1 LVFLKGRLPVN
12 VLIVEDDSALGHFLQ
27 QGLKLDGHDVAV
39 VTDGEAAL
47 ESVAKLRPELMILD
61 LGLPRMDG
69 IEVLAEMQEHFRST
83 SVLVLTGRAEM
94 EERVKCL
101 QLGADDVVLKP
112 FSFHELRARLQALS
126 RRRSQFEDPVLRFGD
141 LEMDR
146 TRRRVTQ
153 AGHEVDLTANEF
165 SLLESLMRRRG
176 ERVCSRSE
184 LLREVWRMPF
194 GAGSNAA
201 RTSRMDTNIVE
212 VYINYLRKKLGRNP
226 GATRTASGGRSSV
239 IQTVRGEGYLLNAP
253 EDCDVNAGADNSP
266 PELTAVFA
274 MGGVAADA

>member
-1 LVFLKGRLPVN
+1 MN

-47 ESVAKLRPELMILD
+47 ELAAKLRPELMILD

-101 QLGADDVVLKP
+101 RLGADDVVMKP

-126 RRRSQFEDPVLRFGD
+126 RRRSQFEDTVLHFGD
-141 LEMDR
+141 LAMDR
-146 TRRRVTQ
+146 AQRRVTQ
-153 AGHEVDLTANEF
+153 AGRDVELTATEF

-176 ERVCSRSE
+176 ERVCSRAE
-184 LLREVWRMPF
+184 LLREVWRMPL
-194 GAGSNAA
+194 GDSTIAA
-201 RTSRMDTNIVE
+201 RTSRTDTNIVE
-212 VYINYLRKKLGRNP
+212 VYINYLRKKLGRN
-226 GATRTASGGRSSV
+226 AVASQNSSADCHSV
-239 IQTVRGEGYLLNAP
+239 IRTVRGEGYLLGAL
-253 EDCDVNAGADNSP
+253 EDSDLKAGAGSSP
-266 PELTAVFA
+266 TVLTSIFA
-274 MGGVAADA
+274 LGGRASHA